1 MSANSSCG
9 IQFSGTRSGVHG
21 NRLADNEAIADQLS
35 DCLAGVRIG
44 DLIDFVRVEPDLA
57 FTAADDGRREA
68 FLGAEVGP
76 RLNLIQP
83 LS

>member
-1 MSANSSCG
+1 
-9 IQFSGTRSGVHG
+9 VHG
-21 NRLADNEAIADQLS
+21 HRLADDEAIADQFS
-35 DCLAGVRIG
+35 DRLARVRIG
-44 DLIDFVRVEPDLA
+44 DLVDFVGVEPDLA
-57 FTAADDGRREA
+57 LTAADDGRRET